1 MKHIF
6 SCFSCVFWLYP
17 SFVFFFARL
26 CVPSAT
32 WLSRAPIA
40 AHRYGEVMGPPRPGK
55 RVRSDELF
63 FDSDV
68 SSNGSYLKIKLT
80 SGKPLKS
87 KGWPWVQLGV
97 RGILGATDRL
107 EKASFLSDGSLLIKT
122 KSESQTDKFLHTK
135 SFAGEECEVVRDQR
149 LNQSRGTIQAYDLL
163 DLSED
168 EVVGWLGEFG
178 VVGAKRFTRK
188 TNGKVENTATILL
201 TFDKPSCPTK
211 LQLDYVTYH
220 VHQYVPNPMLCYRC
234 GRFGHPEARCQHDQI
249 CLKCGQAK
257 HEGECNSWCVN
268 CKKAGHSCL
277 ARDCEVWQKEK
288 EICRIKVER
297 EMSYSQARQHYEKLH
312 EPPVLQA
319 YAAVARTPSAA
330 SKHDEELKDKVGRLE
345 TKLGEMISLLE
356 QLLRKHND
364 SDVKRD
370 GGGHVEGGQMTQETE
385 PATASV
391 AERCEELD
399 MHSDGDRSEVDAM
412 SHESDDG
419 QAVASVRSRGDK
431 GKGEWHV
438 QRGRRIGK
446 GKGKAQGEGDKDEI
460 SPSPLITRSSRSADR
475 GKQREP
481 VLPRK
486 SWKEGS

>member
-1 MKHIF
+1 MLFLLLFGYH
-6 SCFSCVFWLYP
+6 SLVV
-17 SFVFFFARL
+17 VFFLQDFMFRL
-26 CVPSAT
+26 PRGS
-32 WLSRAPIA
+32 LRAPIA
-40 AHRYGEVMGPPRPGK
+40 AQRYGEVMGPPRPGK

-68 SSNGSYLKIKLT
+68 SSTGSYLKIKLT

-107 EKASFLSDGSLLIKT
+107 EKANFLSDGSLLIKT
-122 KSESQTDKFLHTK
+122 KCESQTDKFLHTK
-135 SFAGEECEVVRDQR
+135 SFAAEECEVVRDQR

-188 TNGKVENTATILL
+188 INGKVENTATILL
-201 TFDKPSCPTK
+201 TFDRPSCPTK

-234 GRFGHPEARCQHDQI
+234 GRFGHPEVRCQHDPI
-249 CLKCGQAK
+249 CLQCGKAK
-257 HEGECNSWCVN
+257 HEGECTRWCVN

-288 EICRIKVER
+288 EICRIKVEH
-297 EMSYSQARQHYEKLH
+297 EVSYSQARQHYDRTH
-312 EPPVLQA
+312 DPPVLKA

-330 SKHDEELKDKVGRLE
+330 SKHDDELKDKVGRLE
-345 TKLGEMISLLE
+345 AKLGEMMSLLE
-356 QLLRKHND
+356 QLLKKQTG
-364 SDVKRD
+364 SDVVRD
-370 GGGHVEGGQMTQETE
+370 VGEHVEVGPMTQQADPGTG
-385 PATASV
+385 SV
-391 AERCEELD
+391 AERFED
-399 MHSDGDRSEVDAM
+399 SDIQSDDVRSAIDAM
-412 SHESDDG
+412 SHESEDG
-419 QAVASVRSRGDK
+419 QTVASVRGRGEPD
-431 GKGEWHV
+431 KGEWQV
-438 QRGRRIGK
+438 QRGRRMGK
-446 GKGKAQGEGDKDEI
+446 SQGQAQGVGDKDAI
-460 SPSPLITRSSRSADR
+460 SPSPLITRSSRTADKA
-475 GKQREP
+475 KQR
-481 VLPRK
+481 VPRK

>member
-1 MKHIF
+1 MF
-6 SCFSCVFWLYP
+6 CLPRGSL
-17 SFVFFFARL
+17 
-26 CVPSAT
+26 
-32 WLSRAPIA
+32 RAPIA
-40 AHRYGEVMGPPRPGK
+40 AHWYGEMMGPPRPGK

-68 SSNGSYLKIKLT
+68 SSTGSYLKIKLT

-122 KSESQTDKFLHTK
+122 KNETQTDKFLHTK
-135 SFAGEECEVVRDQR
+135 SFAAEECEVVRDQR

-188 TNGKVENTATILL
+188 NNGMMENTATLLL
-201 TFDKPSCPTK
+201 TFDRPSCPTK

-220 VHQYVPNPMLCYRC
+220 VHQYVPNPLLCYRC

-249 CLKCGQAK
+249 CLQCGKAK
-257 HEGECNSWCVN
+257 HEGECTRWCVN
-268 CKKAGHSCL
+268 CKQAGHSCL

-288 EICRIKVER
+288 EICRIKVEH
-297 EMSYSQARQHYEKLH
+297 EVSYSQARQQYDKTH
-312 EPPVLQA
+312 EPPVLKA
-319 YAAVARTPSAA
+319 YAAVARIPSAA

-345 TKLGEMISLLE
+345 TKLGEMMNLLE
-356 QLLRKHND
+356 QLLKKQTD
-364 SDVKRD
+364 VVGSDVVRD
-370 GGGHVEGGQMTQETE
+370 VGDHVEVGQVTQQAEPGTGSVTE
-385 PATASV
+385 
-391 AERCEELD
+391 RFEESD
-399 MHSDGDRSEVDAM
+399 MQSDDDRSEVAAM
-412 SHESDDG
+412 CKDGEDG
-419 QAVASVRSRGDK
+419 QTAASVQGCGEQ
-431 GKGEWHV
+431 GKGEWQV
-438 QRGRRIGK
+438 QRGRRMGK
-446 GKGKAQGEGDKDEI
+446 STCKTQDVGDKDEI
-460 SPSPLITRSSRSADR
+460 SPSPLITRSSRTADKA
-475 GKQREP
+475 KQRGP